1 MNRSS
6 LPSPRQ
12 RQPSTRSSWPKLSLL
27 TIYSTE
33 PLLPSD
39 APSNLSDAD
48 VQASKVLFFR
58 SLLNDQE
65 TQTRRGR
72 WLGTIMG
79 IQHFASMMS
88 PSGNPPIKSVRTSK
102 RRLIWTQP
110 EPGFFIHATV
120 ALPKTRRHARE
131 PSSAT
136 SSSVLSANDAAAP
149 PSLEDEQL
157 LAAMERAYREYR
169 LRFGAIG
176 GQIARDGKERA
187 MEVLQAYWGDWAR
200 EWTVVDESTGGAF
213 EQVLRGVPY
222 STLLTPPITTQL
234 HPLLDQ
240 FAASN
245 PTTLPILL
253 HADSVLSLPRLP
265 SPSSI
270 SASSTDKPP
279 PPPLNEDDLVAL
291 VHYLLRRASSRPK
304 PSLSIAADLS
314 PLHTALSQP
323 ALHPTSSGSKWS
335 SPFTSSLALPSYL
348 NPSSLSLPSL
358 PTLSM
363 SMPSLPGLSHTPSSS
378 DLKKDFAA
386 LRRREREREESERSA
401 QEREA
406 EQGKQTEDGQ
416 AGGGGWG
423 LRTISVGWGKLG
435 LGGVGGT
442 AEKEKKRAEDALM
455 TPGEGATYLPAPS
468 TSAPATCADSDSAG
482 PADPAPSEPSP
493 APEPASSHS
502 IAADRSSTEPD
513 SSSTVST
520 LTAPSRVVSSP
531 AVPDTQVA
539 AARTDEPTTRAV
551 EPTPTADIAEVAN
564 VAGLASSPTSPAVE
578 LAPNVDVAE
587 LAEALGASPPLA
599 AEALG
604 PLEAPGSIDPGLDE
618 GGEGPESE
626 AEGKTE
632 EVERKQEIEES
643 EDEAKD
649 GLPLELFCGSEDT
662 PFEVRTY
669 ERGLLTLAF
678 ATLPLASYPSD
689 QEVEAVQW
697 LSSRAERLLEAVE
710 TVLETAGAPPTAA
723 YRHRHFVK
731 HGLLVASHDP
741 SRERDLLS
749 PEHVESSAA
758 LLDSFRS
765 LHAAPPILESLT
777 RLSTSHWVLHR
788 RTLDPVLSPSPSPS
802 PISVSPSPPA
812 AGAGKKSPPGTT
824 DVFAVLPPKN
834 AKGRDASLID
844 AADELRRLERA
855 FVGSGAGW
863 GRP

>member
-6 LPSPRQ
+6 LPSPRP

-58 SLLNDQE
+58 SLLNDHE
-65 TQTRRGR
+65 TQARRER

-102 RRLIWTQP
+102 RRLIWIQP

-136 SSSVLSANDAAAP
+136 SSSVLSATDAAAP

-187 MEVLQAYWGDWAR
+187 MEVLQAYWGVWAR

-213 EQVLRGVPY
+213 EHVLRGVPH

-253 HADSVLSLPRLP
+253 HADSVLSLPKLP

-291 VHYLLRRASSRPK
+291 VHYLHRRASSRPK

-323 ALHPTSSGSKWS
+323 TLHPTSSGSKWS

-386 LRRREREREESERSA
+386 LRRREREREERERSA

-423 LRTISVGWGKLG
+423 LRSVSVGWGKLG
-435 LGGVGGT
+435 LGGVGGGA
-442 AEKEKKRAEDALM
+442 AEKEKKRADDALM
-455 TPGEGATYLPAPS
+455 TAGEGATYPPAPS
-468 TSAPATCADSDSAG
+468 TSALAAGSGSDSAS
-482 PADPAPSEPSP
+482 PADPAPSESSP
-493 APEPASSHS
+493 APEPASSPS
-502 IAADRSSTEPD
+502 LAVDRSSTEPD

-531 AVPDTQVA
+531 AVPDSQVA
-539 AARTDEPTTRAV
+539 AERTDEPTTRAL
-551 EPTPTADIAEVAN
+551 EPAPTADIAEVAN

-604 PLEAPGSIDPGLDE
+604 ALEARGSTDPGLDE
-618 GGEGPESE
+618 GGEGPQSE

-632 EVERKQEIEES
+632 EVEQKQEIEES

-678 ATLPLASYPSD
+678 ATLPLASSPSD
-689 QEVEAVQW
+689 QEAVQW

-710 TVLETAGAPPTAA
+710 TVLEAAGAPPTAA

-741 SRERDLLS
+741 SRERDLLN

-777 RLSTSHWVLHR
+777 RLSTSQWVLHR
-788 RTLDPVLSPSPSPS
+788 RTLDPVLSPSP
-802 PISVSPSPPA
+802 ISVSPSPPA
-812 AGAGKKSPPGTT
+812 TNGKKSTPGTT

-834 AKGRDASLID
+834 SKGRDASLID

-855 FVGSGAGW
+855 FVGGRAGW
-863 GRP
+863 GRPHA